1 MFNLPAGW
9 EYAPLKYLGFY
20 INGRAFKPIEW
31 KIQGLP
37 IIRIQ
42 NLNNSEATFN
52 YSDNEHEEKY
62 KVNNGDL
69 LVAWSASLGVYIWNR
84 SDAWL
89 NQHIFRVEVN
99 ESIVIKAFLYYGIKE
114 AINDLYK
121 KTHGTGIV
129 HVTKPVFEAHKIPV
143 PPLNEQRRIVVK
155 LEKLLQKVDACTE
168 RLDKI
173 PTILK
178 RFRQSVLAAACSGRL
193 TEDWRKATRDTNTAK
208 ELIRAID
215 DARKTKY
222 EETCKAAEE
231 AGKRKPKYFRTNEN
245 PIDSKLRPETP
256 LTWYWTRLVNMAEI
270 RGGVTKGRKFNGKQT
285 ISLPYLRVANVQDGY
300 LNLSEIKTIEVLPE
314 DKTKYKLEYDD
325 ILFTEGGDRDKLGR
339 GTVWKNNINGCIH
352 QNHIFRARRL
362 SENSRG
368 LVKKQCIYE

>member
-1 MFNLPAGW
+1 MAQSTTVF
-9 EYAPLKYLGFY
+9 
-20 INGRAFKPIEW
+20 
-31 KIQGLP
+31 
-37 IIRIQ
+37 
-42 NLNNSEATFN
+42 
-52 YSDNEHEEKY
+52 H
-62 KVNNGDL
+62 V
-69 LVAWSASLGVYIWNR
+69 
-84 SDAWL
+84 
-89 NQHIFRVEVN
+89 VEVN

-222 EETCKAAEE
+222 EETNTVSYR
-231 AGKRKPKYFRTNEN
+231 GSRTN
-245 PIDSKLRPETP
+245 I
-256 LTWYWTRLVNMAEI
+256 I
-270 RGGVTKGRKFNGKQT
+270 R
-285 ISLPYLRVANVQDGY
+285 
-300 LNLSEIKTIEVLPE
+300 
-314 DKTKYKLEYDD
+314 
-325 ILFTEGGDRDKLGR
+325 
-339 GTVWKNNINGCIH
+339 
-352 QNHIFRARRL
+352 
-362 SENSRG
+362 
-368 LVKKQCIYE
+368 